1 MNSITYQHEFR
12 PVLPTVF
19 GAKDYREFRRTLEEM
34 DHILTITGIE
44 QRIIVQKITDIKE
57 TLSEQRE
64 QNLYRRYR
72 QGLRYCMLLGITGYS
87 YRKLSIRLADSHLFQ
102 WFTYTERLGNIQPLS
117 KSSIE
122 RFEKLFSDEE
132 IGRLIHELNRSA
144 ADDKLAD
151 TILYRETALH
161 FDKIF
166 AESVQSFCRYY
177 LCQIQ
182 YPFPG

>member
-72 QGLRYCMLLGITGYS
+72 QGLRYCMLLS
-87 YRKLSIRLADSHLFQ
+87 DYRIFLSEIIN
-102 WFTYTERLGNIQPLS
+102 TLGRQP
-117 KSSIE
+117 
-122 RFEKLFSDEE
+122 
-132 IGRLIHELNRSA
+132 
-144 ADDKLAD
+144 
-151 TILYRETALH
+151 
-161 FDKIF
+161 
-166 AESVQSFCRYY
+166 
-177 LCQIQ
+177 
-182 YPFPG
+182 PFPVVHLHRTTGRHKTFIQEFG